1 MQAGTRKG
9 AFFTPSGG
17 KGVSMPDNTAQQDT
31 TAEFQAITSQEQ
43 LDNVIKSRLSR
54 ERAKY
59 ADYDELKSKAARLD
73 ELEQANK
80 TELEKANERAN
91 ELQRQVDAYHAKE
104 QREQWAREASQAT
117 GVDASL
123 IRGDSAEEMLAHAQ
137 AIKSSRPAYPAINDS
152 GKPKPSL
159 TKDEILAI
167 KNTAERRRAIAENAE
182 LFR

>member
-1 MQAGTRKG
+1 MEAGTREG

-17 KGVSMPDNTAQQDT
+17 KGAFMSEDTAQQEK

-43 LDNVIKSRLSR
+43 LDKIIQNRLTR
-54 ERAKY
+54 ERAKH

-91 ELQRQVDAYHAKE
+91 ELQKQVDAYHARE
-104 QREQWAREASQAT
+104 QREQWARAASQET

-137 AIKSSRPAYPAINDS
+137 AIKSLRPAYPAINDS